1 MRKYKKDH
9 PDKPIRNLFY
19 SLISILSAFAF
30 AGGFVLLEL
39 ERLTQAYVAFA
50 FCTGAFIAVIVAFLK
65 SKNR

>member
-9 PDKPIRNLFY
+9 PDKPIRNFFY
-19 SLISILSAFAF
+19 SLLSILSAFAF
-30 AGGFVLLEL
+30 AGGFILLDM
-39 ERLTQAYVAFA
+39 ERRVQAGAAFA